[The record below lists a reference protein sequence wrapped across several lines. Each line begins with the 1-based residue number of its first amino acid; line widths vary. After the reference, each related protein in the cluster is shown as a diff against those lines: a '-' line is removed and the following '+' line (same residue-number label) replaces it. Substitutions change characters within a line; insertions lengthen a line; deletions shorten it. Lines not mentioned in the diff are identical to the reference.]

1 MPLIQPINPAQLPV
15 VLCGPIVRRVTR
27 TRAHIWVAL
36 STGDPVQLTVFDPGG
51 NATAAPA
58 VTPLRVGQALWIAVL
73 SIDGVTNGE
82 FAAGST
88 YEYAISSA
96 AWPANRSPN
105 WADFALQPRNR
116 PSFTGLPANLAA
128 LRILHSSCR
137 RPHANKRDAL
147 GLGLAELQGANRPH
161 LLILSGDQVYAD
173 DVATL
178 AAARLRS
185 IDTALV
191 GVDDSPALGALPPLA
206 GRQAATNAIGLT
218 SELAKD
224 HVWTLGEFYG
234 LYLLAWS
241 EALWPA
247 SPLPAFATAAPG
259 EVDPGLTQETYDAEL
274 ANLELFLST
283 LPAVRRVLANTPTL
297 MVFDDHEVTDDWN
310 LDHDWL
316 TAVYGNPAGRRVVA
330 NGLLAHVVFQHW
342 GNDPDRF
349 ATAGTAEQQALAA
362 AALAGA
368 GPSPVTAA
376 VETLLGFPVIPAPVP
391 AGGYDARDLQA
402 GVRYDVHLGPAEGF
416 PARLVLLDER
426 TARHFPSDDAPSGR
440 IAPSALDLQWPSP
453 QGTEADTPTVLV
465 APAPVLG
472 LHVIEHVIQPLL
484 GLKEGGAAAFDYESW
499 SAWTPTFE
507 RLLERIDEWRR
518 VVILSG
524 DVHFG
529 FTNTLR
535 YESPPG
541 TAQPGRAVQFVAS
554 GAKHSVAL
562 TQVLHLL
569 GDAATKLGVIRPR
582 TFHGYAQ
589 LTQAQ
594 RDALATVP
602 PGTLV
607 YDDAA
612 DVLLG
617 RVLRDGHEQPAVFAA
632 DVAALYNLGAPDW
645 SYAIEPI
652 DDERLPATGNL
663 VAALNATPAAW
674 TGWNRANSIATVRGL
689 RGSDLL
695 RIGRVTVGLPQLA
708 VISFPADQPLQAR
721 QELRIAQ
728 GEQEPGAVAST
739 ITEVV
744 LG

>member
-1 MPLIQPINPAQLPV
+1 MPLIEPIDPGALPV

-27 TRAHIWVAL
+27 TRAHVWVAL
-36 STGDPVQLTVFDPGG
+36 STGDPVQLTVFDAAG
-51 NATAAPA
+51 NATASPA
-58 VTPLRVGQALWIAVL
+58 VTPVRIGQALWVAVL
-73 SIDGVTNGE
+73 SADGLTNGE

-88 YEYAISSA
+88 YEYTIGSA
-96 AWPANRSPN
+96 AWPADRRPN
-105 WADFALQPRNR
+105 WADFALQSRSR
-116 PSFTGLPANLAA
+116 PSFTGLPTNLAA

-147 GLGLAELQGANRPH
+147 GLGLDELESANRPH
-161 LLILSGDQVYAD
+161 LLLLSGDQVYAD

-185 IDTALV
+185 IDSALV
-191 GVDDSPALGALPPLA
+191 GVDDSPALGALPALA
-206 GRQAATNAIGLT
+206 GRQAPSNAIGLT

-224 HVWTLGEFYG
+224 HAWTLGEFYG

-241 EALWPA
+241 DALWPA
-247 SPLPAFATAAPG
+247 SPLPAFAGAAPG
-259 EVDPGLTQETYDAEL
+259 ELDAGLTQEAYDAEL
-274 ANLELFLST
+274 ANLELFLAA

-316 TAVYGNPAGRRVVA
+316 TAVYGNAAGRRVVA
-330 NGLLAHVVFQHW
+330 NGLVAHLVFQHW

-349 ATAGTAEQQALAA
+349 ATAGTEERQALTAVTVG
-362 AALAGA
+362 GA

-376 VETLLGFPVIPAPVP
+376 LETRLGVPVVPAPVP
-391 AGGYDARDLQA
+391 AGGYDARDLQS
-402 GVRYDVHLGPAEGF
+402 GVRYDVHLGPADGF
-416 PARLVLLDER
+416 PARLVALDER

-440 IAPSALDLQWPSP
+440 VAPAALDRQWPSP
-453 QGTEADTPTVLV
+453 QGAEADTPTILV

-484 GLKEGGAAAFDYESW
+484 GLTEGGAAAFDYESW
-499 SAWTPTFE
+499 SAWPPAFE
-507 RLLERIDEWRR
+507 HLLGRIDEWRR

-541 TAQPGRAVQFVAS
+541 TAEPGRAVQFVAS

-589 LTQAQ
+589 LTDAQ
-594 RDALATVP
+594 RDALAGVP
-602 PGTLV
+602 AGTLV

-632 DVAALYNLGAPDW
+632 DVAALYDLGTPDW
-645 SYAIEPI
+645 RYAIEPI
-652 DDERLPATGNL
+652 DDERLPAGGNL
-663 VAALNATPAAW
+663 VAALNATPPAW
-674 TGWNRANSIATVRGL
+674 AGWDRASSIATVRGL

-708 VISFPADQPLQAR
+708 VLTFPAEAPLQAR

-739 ITEVV
+739 ITEAA

>member
-1 MPLIQPINPAQLPV
+1 M
-15 VLCGPIVRRVTR
+15 
-27 TRAHIWVAL
+27 
-36 STGDPVQLTVFDPGG
+36 
-51 NATAAPA
+51 
-58 VTPLRVGQALWIAVL
+58 
-73 SIDGVTNGE
+73 
-82 FAAGST
+82 
-88 YEYAISSA
+88 
-96 AWPANRSPN
+96 
-105 WADFALQPRNR
+105 
-116 PSFTGLPANLAA
+116 
-128 LRILHSSCR
+128 
-137 RPHANKRDAL
+137 
-147 GLGLAELQGANRPH
+147 
-161 LLILSGDQVYAD
+161 
-173 DVATL
+173 
-178 AAARLRS
+178 
-185 IDTALV
+185 
-191 GVDDSPALGALPPLA
+191 
-206 GRQAATNAIGLT
+206 
-218 SELAKD
+218 
-224 HVWTLGEFYG
+224 
-234 LYLLAWS
+234 
-241 EALWPA
+241 
-247 SPLPAFATAAPG
+247 
-259 EVDPGLTQETYDAEL
+259 
-274 ANLELFLST
+274 
-283 LPAVRRVLANTPTL
+283 
-297 MVFDDHEVTDDWN
+297 
-310 LDHDWL
+310 
-316 TAVYGNPAGRRVVA
+316 
-330 NGLLAHVVFQHW
+330 
-342 GNDPDRF
+342 
-349 ATAGTAEQQALAA
+349 
-362 AALAGA
+362 
-368 GPSPVTAA
+368 
-376 VETLLGFPVIPAPVP
+376 
-391 AGGYDARDLQA
+391 
-402 GVRYDVHLGPAEGF
+402 
-416 PARLVLLDER
+416 
-426 TARHFPSDDAPSGR
+426 
-440 IAPSALDLQWPSP
+440 
-453 QGTEADTPTVLV
+453 
-465 APAPVLG
+465 LG

-484 GLKEGGAAAFDYESW
+484 GLKEGGAAAFDFESW
-499 SAWTPTFE
+499 TAWPPTFE
-507 RLLERIDEWRR
+507 HLLERIDEWRR

-569 GDAATKLGVIRPR
+569 GDAATKLGVIRTR

-602 PGTLV
+602 AGTLV